1 MPALNIILNW
11 FCFYKILTGVLTT
24 MFSRYLSLLKSEF
37 NGYNKDKLVKDLIAG
52 ITVSAVSL
60 PLSLAFA
67 ISSGAN
73 AASGLITAIFAGF
86 IIGMLSGASFQ
97 ISGPTGT
104 MTAIMLTLVA
114 SYGLQGIFIAGFIAG
129 IVLLLAGI
137 FKLGGLVSFIPL
149 PVITGFTSG
158 IAIIIFSGQIDN
170 IAGLKSTGTTV
181 IAKLLSYFTTPQNI
195 DIVPLIL
202 GLSVILFMILYPKS
216 LRKYLP
222 DPLMAIILAT
232 AVNII
237 FKLPVK
243 IVGEI
248 PRGVLLPDRLNL
260 LAIDTSHL
268 PTFIS
273 AGISIAALI
282 MIETLL
288 CGKSASR
295 MKNEKIDSNQ
305 ELVAQGIGNM
315 IIALLGGVPATAAL
329 ARSSVAIKAGGQT
342 RLTNIFHS
350 LVLLLSM
357 FLLSPV
363 LSQIPLAALSGVLIV
378 TAIRMND
385 WAVIKDIFSRKIMT
399 AIFQFLI
406 TMVVTFAVDLTTA
419 VLAGI
424 GFSVLMFMIKISD
437 MQVSIS
443 DVKRDK
449 ISDKISDK
457 DIYCDKWDRTDV
469 IYITGPL
476 FFGTASILE
485 DKLPSKTSKEILIFS
500 MRGVTMADV
509 SGVQA
514 LMELCNK
521 LHNIDTKLY
530 FSCVQNNVMEM
541 FKRCGMVEIVGEDA
555 FFWSTDKALDYIRGQ
570 NFNELSM

>member
-1 MPALNIILNW
+1 
-11 FCFYKILTGVLTT
+11 
-24 MFSRYLSLLKSEF
+24 MFNNYFSLLKSEF
-37 NGYNKDKLVKDLIAG
+37 KGFNKDTLIKDIIAG

-67 ISSGAN
+67 LSSGAT
-73 AASGLITAIFAGF
+73 AASGLITAIFAGI
-86 IIGMLSGASFQ
+86 IIGLLSGASYQ

-104 MTAIMLTLVA
+104 MTAITLMLVA
-114 SYGLQGIFIAGFIAG
+114 NHGLQGIFIAGFIAG

-137 FKLGGLVSFIPL
+137 LKLGGLVSYIPL
-149 PVITGFTSG
+149 PVVTGFTSG

-170 IAGLKSTGTTV
+170 ITGLKSTGTTV
-181 IAKLLSYFTTPQNI
+181 ITKIMSYFTSPQSI
-195 DIVPLIL
+195 DLVPLAL
-202 GLSVILFMILYPKS
+202 GLAVIIFMVIYPKS
-216 LRKYLP
+216 FKKYCP

-243 IVGEI
+243 IVGDI
-248 PRGVLLPDRLNL
+248 PRSIILPDRLNL
-260 LAIDTSHL
+260 FAINTAHL

-305 ELVAQGIGNM
+305 ELVAQGLGNM
-315 IIALLGGVPATAAL
+315 VIALFGGVPATAAL

-342 RLTNIFHS
+342 RLTNIVHS
-350 LVLLLSM
+350 LILLLSM

-385 WAVIKDIFSRKIMT
+385 WVVIKDIFNRKIKT

-406 TMVVTFAVDLTTA
+406 TMIVTFAIDLTTA

-424 GFSVLMFMIKISD
+424 GFSVLMFIVKISE
-437 MQVSIS
+437 MQIGLA
-443 DVKRDK
+443 DIDK
-449 ISDKISDK
+449 NKMSDKSK
-457 DIYCDKWDRTDV
+457 YCDKYNKTGV
-469 IYITGPL
+469 VYITGPL
-476 FFGTASILE
+476 FFGTANIME
-485 DKLPSKTSKEILIFS
+485 DKLPDKTSKEVLIFS

-509 SGVQA
+509 SGAQA
-514 LMELCNK
+514 LMELCKK
-521 LHNIDTKLY
+521 LQDDGVKLY

-541 FKRCGMVEIVGEDA
+541 FKRCGMLEMIGEEA
-555 FFWSTDKALDYIRGQ
+555 FFWSTDKALDYIREQ
-570 NFNELSM
+570 YC